1 MARGDVPRVA
11 SIVLT
16 VLAVYSAAIAIVPP
30 LREMARPL
38 TALVDDFA
46 VPLTPNLAYAAF
58 LGLLAGALARRKRVA
73 WRLLVLLLAFSVLL
87 SVIATPLVAI
97 APMAEIP
104 DQGRLLSEV
113 LVSGAIALILIG
125 YLWWGRAEFFAKTQP
140 ASFRKATA
148 TLIALLGVSYVVGF
162 LLTIF
167 FPGDLMRSAR
177 AIWVLS
183 RVLGGVIEV
192 EDYGHPPAWVAFLI
206 GLMSAVALLV
216 AFGVLFRSQRQRA
229 VLAPGDEERLRAL
242 LGERDSLAYFATR
255 RDRSVIFSPSGKAAV
270 SFRVVN
276 GVTLA
281 GGDPLGDPE
290 AWDHA
295 IKAWIGQAREFGWT
309 PAAIGCGAEGA
320 RAYQRAGL
328 KVLELGDEAVI
339 EVKRFSLQGREMRGV
354 RQAANRVE
362 RAGYQLRVRRHGD
375 IAPEEM
381 RLISRRADAW
391 RDTETERGFSMALGR
406 LGDPLDANCVLVESL
421 SRDGD
426 EAALLSFVPWGE
438 RGLSLDLMR
447 RDRTA
452 ENGLVE
458 FMVAGLVRNAGWL
471 GVERVSLNFAVFRSA
486 FEEGARMGAGPVIRA
501 WRRTLL
507 FLSRWWQLEALYR
520 ANVKYHPEWVPRFLA
535 YGDTR
540 DLVRVGIASAI
551 AEGFFKPP
559 TLPRMLSSARTP
571 TASSAAP
578 GSDAARPGR

>member
-1 MARGDVPRVA
+1 MARADVPRVA

-38 TALVDDFA
+38 TALVDDYA

-87 SVIATPLVAI
+87 SVISTPLVAV
-97 APMAEIP
+97 APMAEVP
-104 DQGRLLSEV
+104 DRGRLFSEV
-113 LVSGAIALILIG
+113 LVSGVIALIVIA
-125 YLWWGRAEFFAKTQP
+125 YLWWGRGEFFAKTQP
-140 ASFRKATA
+140 ASFRKATGM
-148 TLIALLGVSYVVGF
+148 LIALLGVSYVVGF
-162 LLTIF
+162 LLTLF
-167 FPGDLMRSAR
+167 FPGDLLRSAR

-192 EDYGHPPAWVAFLI
+192 EGYGHPPAWVAFLI
-206 GLMSAVALLV
+206 GLMSAIALLV

-229 VLAPGDEERLRAL
+229 VLAPGDEERLRGL

-295 IKAWIGQAREFGWT
+295 IRAWTGQAREFGWT

-381 RLISRRADAW
+381 RLISERADAW

-406 LGDPLDANCVLVESL
+406 LGDPLDVGCVLVESL
-421 SRDGD
+421 SKEGD
-426 EAALLSFVPWGE
+426 EAALLSFVPWGD

-447 RDRTA
+447 RDRAA

-471 GVERVSLNFAVFRSA
+471 GVERISLNFAVFRSA

-559 TLPRMLSSARTP
+559 RLPRMLSSERTP

-578 GSDAARPGR
+578 GNDAARPGR

>member
-1 MARGDVPRVA
+1 M
-11 SIVLT
+11 
-16 VLAVYSAAIAIVPP
+16 
-30 LREMARPL
+30 
-38 TALVDDFA
+38 
-46 VPLTPNLAYAAF
+46 
-58 LGLLAGALARRKRVA
+58 
-73 WRLLVLLLAFSVLL
+73 
-87 SVIATPLVAI
+87 
-97 APMAEIP
+97 
-104 DQGRLLSEV
+104 
-113 LVSGAIALILIG
+113 
-125 YLWWGRAEFFAKTQP
+125 QP
-140 ASFRKATA
+140 ASVRKAVG
-148 TLIALLGVSYVVGF
+148 TLIGLLGVSYVIGF
-162 LLTIF
+162 LLTVF
-167 FPGDLMRSAR
+167 FPGDLQRSAR
-177 AIWVLS
+177 ALWVLS
-183 RVLGGVIEV
+183 RALGGVIEV
-192 EDYGHPPAWVAFLI
+192 EGYGHPPAWVSFLV

-216 AFGVLFRSQRQRA
+216 AFTVLFRSQRRRA
-229 VLAPGDEERLRAL
+229 VLAPARRSGCGRCWAN
-242 LGERDSLAYFATR
+242 ATR
-255 RDRSVIFSPSGKAAV
+255 WPTSPPAATAASSSPSGKAAV

-295 IKAWIGQAREFGWT
+295 ITAWTAQAREFGWT

-339 EVKRFSLQGREMRGV
+339 EVKKFSLQGREMRGV

-375 IAPEEM
+375 IGPEEM
-381 RLISRRADAW
+381 RLIGERADAW

-406 LGDPLDANCVLVESL
+406 LGDPLDAECVLVESL
-421 SRDGD
+421 TREGD

-447 RDRTA
+447 RDRAA

-471 GVERVSLNFAVFRSA
+471 GVERISLNFAVFRSA
-486 FEEGARMGAGPVIRA
+486 FEEGARMGAGPVIPA

-520 ANVKYHPEWVPRFLA
+520 ANVKYRPEWVPRFLA

-559 TLPRMLSSARTP
+559 SLPRLLIPGRTP

-578 GSDAARPGR
+578 GSGAARPAR

>member
-16 VLAVYSAAIAIVPP
+16 VLAICSAAIAIVPS
-30 LREMARPL
+30 LRRVARPL
-38 TALVDDFA
+38 TELINDYT

-73 WRLLVLLLAFSVLL
+73 WWLLVGLLAFSVLL
-87 SVIATPLVAI
+87 SIIATPLLAI
-97 APMAEIP
+97 APMAEVP
-104 DQGRLLSEV
+104 DRDRVLNEV
-113 LVSGAIALILIG
+113 IVSGVVALFLIA
-125 YLWWGRAEFFAKTQP
+125 YLWWGRAEFFAKVQP
-140 ASFRKATA
+140 ASVRKAVA
-148 TLIALLGVSYVVGF
+148 TMIGLLGVSYVVGY

-167 FPGDLMRSAR
+167 FPGDLLRSAR
-177 AIWVLS
+177 AVWVLS
-183 RVLGGVIEV
+183 RTLGGVIEV
-192 EDYGHPPAWVAFLI
+192 EMYGHPSAWISFVI
-206 GLMSAVALLV
+206 GLISAIALLV
-216 AFGVLFRSQRQRA
+216 AFAVLFRSQRQRA
-229 VLAPGDEERLRAL
+229 VLAPDEEERLRAL

-295 IKAWIGQAREFGWT
+295 IRAWTGQAREFGWI
-309 PAAIGCGAEGA
+309 PAAIGAGAEGA

-339 EVKRFSLQGREMRGV
+339 EVKRFNLQGREMRGV
-354 RQAANRVE
+354 RQAVNRVE
-362 RAGYQLRVRRHGD
+362 RAGYQLRIRRHGD
-375 IAPEEM
+375 LAPEEM
-381 RLISRRADAW
+381 RLISERADAW

-406 LGDPLDANCVLVESL
+406 LGDPRDAECVLVESL
-421 SRDGD
+421 TKDGD
-426 EAALLSFVPWGE
+426 EAALLSFVPWGD

-447 RDRTA
+447 RDRSA
-452 ENGLVE
+452 ENGLIE

-520 ANVKYHPEWVPRFLA
+520 ANVKYRPEWVPRFLA

-551 AEGFFKPP
+551 AEGFFSPP
-559 TLPRMLSSARTP
+559 RLPRLLNPGRTP

-578 GSDAARPGR
+578 GSDAARPAR

>member
-30 LREMARPL
+30 LREVARPL
-38 TALVDDFA
+38 TALVDDYA

-87 SVIATPLVAI
+87 SVVSTPLVAI
-97 APMAEIP
+97 APLAEIP
-104 DQGRLLSEV
+104 DQGRLLSEI

-125 YLWWGRAEFFAKTQP
+125 YLWWGRGEFFAKTQP

-148 TLIALLGVSYVVGF
+148 TLIALLGASYVVGF

-167 FPGDLMRSAR
+167 FPGDLTRSAR

-192 EDYGHPPAWVAFLI
+192 EDYGHPPVWVAFLI

-229 VLAPGDEERLRAL
+229 VLAPGDEERLRGL

-295 IKAWIGQAREFGWT
+295 IRAWTGQAREFGWT
-309 PAAIGCGAEGA
+309 LAAIGCGAEGA

-381 RLISRRADAW
+381 RLISERADAW

-406 LGDPLDANCVLVESL
+406 LGDPLDAGCVLVESL
-421 SRDGD
+421 SKEGD
-426 EAALLSFVPWGE
+426 EAALLSFVPWGD

-471 GVERVSLNFAVFRSA
+471 GVERISLNFAVFRSA

-535 YGDTR
+535 YEDTR

-559 TLPRMLSSARTP
+559 RLPRMLSPGRTP

-578 GSDAARPGR
+578 GNDASRPGR

>member
-16 VLAVYSAAIAIVPP
+16 VLAIYSAAIAIVPP
-30 LREMARPL
+30 LRRMALPL
-38 TALVDDFA
+38 TNLIDDYTI
-46 VPLTPNLAYAAF
+46 PLTPNLAYAAF

-73 WRLLVLLLAFSVLL
+73 WRLLAALLALSVLL
-87 SVIATPLVAI
+87 SVISTPMLAMAPLV
-97 APMAEIP
+97 PER
-104 DQGRLLSEV
+104 GRELGEV
-113 LVSGAIALILIG
+113 VVSGLVALILIS
-125 YLWWGRAEFFAKTQP
+125 YLWWGRAGFYAKVQP
-140 ASFRKATA
+140 ASVRKAVA
-148 TLIALLGVSYVVGF
+148 TLIGLLGVSYVVGF
-162 LLTIF
+162 LLTIL
-167 FPGDLMRSAR
+167 FPGDLDRSAR
-177 AIWVLS
+177 ALWVLS
-183 RVLGGVIEV
+183 RALGGVIEV
-192 EDYGHPPAWVAFLI
+192 EGYGHPPAWISFVI
-206 GLMSAVALLV
+206 GLISAIALLA
-216 AFGVLFRSQRQRA
+216 AFAMLFRSQRRQA
-229 VLAPGDEERLRAL
+229 VLAPGDEERLRTL

-276 GVTLA
+276 GVSLA

-290 AWDHA
+290 AWGHA
-295 IKAWIGQAREFGWT
+295 ITAWTGQAREFGWI
-309 PAAIGCGAEGA
+309 PAAIGAGAEGA

-339 EVKRFSLQGREMRGV
+339 EVKKFSLQGREMRGV
-354 RQAANRVE
+354 RQAVNRVE

-375 IAPEEM
+375 LGPEEM
-381 RLISRRADAW
+381 RLIGERADAW

-406 LGDPLDANCVLVESL
+406 LGDPLDAECVLVESL
-421 SRDGD
+421 TKEGD

-447 RDRTA
+447 RDRAA
-452 ENGLVE
+452 ENGLME

-471 GVERVSLNFAVFRSA
+471 GVERISLNFAVFRSA

-520 ANVKYHPEWVPRFLA
+520 ANVKYRPEWVPRFLA

-559 TLPRMLSSARTP
+559 SLPRLLSPGRTP
-571 TASSAAP
+571 TATPAAP
-578 GSDAARPGR
+578 GSDAARPAR